1 MDFDK
6 IFVDKFQLK
15 ILKLLKSRPHTNYYQ
30 IHGYFKFPAFET
42 VLIAVQD
49 LERLGLVCSDTL
61 DKSEFLLTVD
71 GEKYL
76 LFAKQKSNRFKASWG
91 TVFSVLGALASLI
104 AIIGYLSN

>member
-6 IFVDKFQLK
+6 IFIDKFQLK
-15 ILKLLKSRPHTNYYQ
+15 ILKLLKYRPHTNYYQ
-30 IHGYFKFPAFET
+30 IHGYFKFPALET
-42 VLIAVQD
+42 VLTAVQD

-61 DKSEFLLTVD
+61 DTSEFLLTID

-76 LFAKQKSNRFKASWG
+76 LFIGQKSNRLKSSWG
-91 TVFSVLGALASLI
+91 TVFSVLGALASLV